1 MRIKS
6 AINRRAILKGAGIG
20 AAAVAFPTVL
30 VPRKTR
36 AAVQLTVR
44 DPGGP
49 YEKAFTEGL
58 YKPFNEKYKGQCEVI
73 GVAGKHEPTSQIKA
87 MVDTKTYTWDAALI
101 SQAAHDLLV
110 ASNYLDMLEL
120 KGTAYDEIKP
130 EYKTPTFAGNDIYA
144 AVIGYRT
151 DKVKK
156 PPKSWADLW
165 NVKDFPGRRALRK
178 YPFDTI
184 EEALM
189 ADGVPKDKVY
199 PCDFDRAFKSLDK
212 IRKDVAV
219 WWDQGAQS
227 SQMIKTNE
235 VDIIAGYNAR
245 LQAAIDEGA
254 PVALEWNQNIAG
266 VEGWVILKG
275 TPRADWC
282 RKFIALAMEAKSQ
295 ADWAPYLAYG
305 PSNTNAFKFI
315 SPERAKVSG
324 SFPEHASKALL
335 IDNAFWGK
343 EKDKAID
350 MFNAWMLKG

>member
-6 AINRRAILKGAGIG
+6 TVSRRSILKGAGVG
-20 AAAVAFPTVL
+20 AAAVAFPAVL
-30 VPRKTR
+30 TPRKTR
-36 AAVQLTVR
+36 AAVTITVR

-49 YEKAFTEGL
+49 FEQAFGAGL
-58 YKPFNEKYKGQCEVI
+58 YKPFNEKYKGQVEVV

-87 MVDTKTYTWDAALI
+87 MVDTKTYTWDAALL
-101 SQAAHDLLV
+101 SLAAHNLLRDGG
-110 ASNYLDMLEL
+110 YLEELGL
-120 KGTAYDEIKP
+120 KGTAYDEIRP
-130 EYKTPTFAGNDIYA
+130 EYKTPTFQGNDVYA
-144 AVIGYRT
+144 AVIAYRT

-165 NVKDFPGRRALRK
+165 NVKDFPGRRSLRK

-189 ADGVPKDKVY
+189 ADGVPTNKVY

-212 IRKDVAV
+212 IKKDIPI
-219 WWDQGAQS
+219 WWDQGAQT
-227 SQMIKTNE
+227 SQMLKTAE
-235 VDIIAGYNAR
+235 VDMMPTWNGRA
-245 LQAAIDEGA
+245 QVVIDEGA

-266 VEGWVILKG
+266 VEGWTILKG

-282 RKFIALAMEAKSQ
+282 RKFIAFAAEGKNQ
-295 ADWAPYLAYG
+295 AAWAELLSYG
-305 PSNTNAFKFI
+305 PTNPNAYKI
-315 SPERAKVSG
+315 IPAARAKVLATYPAYAENS
-324 SFPEHASKALL
+324 LL
-335 IDNAFWGK
+335 IDNDFWGK